1 MSDEQKVQEEA
12 AEQVEIT
19 AEAPEEALQDAAAD
33 DELAAALDEVA
44 GLKDQLIRTQAE
56 MQNVRR
62 RAELDVE
69 KAHKF
74 GLEKFANEMLN
85 VVDNLERGLAAAP
98 DEEATKAIREGMEM
112 TLMGLFDIQLG
123 TAADVLHFSL
133 DADQLVFQTGNFI
146 QGSSQFIIGC
156 GLLRSLFR
164 GFSGCFYL
172 LCSFFLYF
180 LLIRHRGYLKN
191 SL

>member
-1 MSDEQKVQEEA
+1 MSDEQKVQEATEAEVEVA
-12 AEQVEIT
+12 AEATEEAVDAS
-19 AEAPEEALQDAAAD
+19 AEAVVDDALLKAEE
-33 DELAAALDEVA
+33 EVA
-44 GLKDQLIRTQAE
+44 ALKDQLIRTQAE

-112 TLMGLFDIQLG
+112 TLSGLISALARFNVEQVSPEGESFNPELHQ
-123 TAADVLHFSL
+123 AMSMVENADLAPNTVMAVMQKGYTLH
-133 DADQLVFQTGNFI
+133 GR
-146 QGSSQFIIGC
+146 
-156 GLLRSLFR
+156 LLRPAMVVVSK
-164 GFSGCFYL
+164 GAAK
-172 LCSFFLYF
+172 
-180 LLIRHRGYLKN
+180 IDEN
-191 SL
+191 A